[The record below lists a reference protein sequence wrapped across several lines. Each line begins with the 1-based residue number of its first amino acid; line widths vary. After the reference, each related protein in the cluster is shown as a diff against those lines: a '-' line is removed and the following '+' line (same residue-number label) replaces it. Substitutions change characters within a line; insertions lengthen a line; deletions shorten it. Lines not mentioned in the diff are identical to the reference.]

1 MVRRF
6 VTFSSDAF
14 NTSEPKDYFINPN
27 CFGDDVARWLMRELN
42 DRGTRTVDQ
51 PGQEDF
57 GWYFT
62 FWVGSKAYDFV
73 VGYRPGEGSG
83 EDAWIGWVERK
94 AGLVASILGA
104 RRRGIEP
111 AALEAVHDA
120 MSNSPEIGGIR
131 WHYEGDFEAS
141 REDRGTVTPLAD

>member
-6 VTFSSDAF
+6 VSFSSDAF

-42 DRGTRTVDQ
+42 DRGIRTVDQ

-62 FWVGSKAYDFV
+62 FWVGGRAYDFV
-73 VGYRPGEGSG
+73 VGYRPGEDSG
-83 EDAWIGWVERK
+83 EGAWLGWVERK
-94 AGLVASILGA
+94 TGLVASILGA

-111 AALEAVHDA
+111 AAVEAVHEA
-120 MSNSPEIGGIR
+120 LSNHSEVGDVR
-131 WHYEGDFEAS
+131 WHYEDDFEAG
-141 REDRGTVTPLAD
+141 REEKGAVAPVTD